1 MEIIKKKILSKEYI
15 FLLFIALNPILDI
28 IYTLTEYYIQVTIP
42 INQAVRIGFLAYLL
56 YSFNLKKFF

>member
-1 MEIIKKKILSKEYI
+1 MEVTSKRKITKEHI

-42 INQAVRIGFLAYLL
+42 INQAVRIGFIFYLL
-56 YSFNLKKFF
+56 YCIMI

>member
-56 YSFNLKKFF
+56 Y